1 MCVYSLSYFVF
12 FLITRKKYMIIRD
25 DGDSVCPREKLKVQS
40 NDRFGPGLVLFGPGS
55 IGQET
60 FVLFA
65 LTFGKELLSFSRQT
79 EFVVV
84 AVLCF
89 VVVFLR
95 QLVYFYTCR
104 SCIVHTKP
112 YKNRSISVPFACY

>member
-1 MCVYSLSYFVF
+1 MGVRGKC
-12 FLITRKKYMIIRD
+12 
-25 DGDSVCPREKLKVQS
+25 LKCKVTI
-40 NDRFGPGLVLFGPGS
+40 GLVLFGPGS

-84 AVLCF
+84 AVLCCVVV
-89 VVVFLR
+89 VVVFFFFASAS
-95 QLVYFYTCR
+95 LVLYMQFLHSLHKTLQE
-104 SCIVHTKP
+104 
-112 YKNRSISVPFACY
+112 

>member
-1 MCVYSLSYFVF
+1 MRVRGKCLE
-12 FLITRKKYMIIRD
+12 
-25 DGDSVCPREKLKVQS
+25 CKVTI
-40 NDRFGPGLVLFGPGS
+40 GLVLFGPGS

-84 AVLCF
+84 AVLCCVV
-89 VVVFLR
+89 VVVFVFASAS
-95 QLVYFYTCR
+95 LVLYMQFLHSLHKTLQE
-104 SCIVHTKP
+104 
-112 YKNRSISVPFACY
+112 